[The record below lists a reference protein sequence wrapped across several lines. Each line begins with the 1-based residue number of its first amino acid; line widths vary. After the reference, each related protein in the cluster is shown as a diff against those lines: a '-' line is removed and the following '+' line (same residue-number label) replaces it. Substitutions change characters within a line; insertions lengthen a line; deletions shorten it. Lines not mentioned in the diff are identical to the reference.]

1 MLTVNARVDVRALR
15 SVQGTNM
22 EYPNSDSNSAAL
34 FGLAQNVLTD
44 GGSRIT
50 IRIAPY
56 SIYVRSAKGKYVTDV
71 DGNRLMDFNNNY
83 TAMLHGHAHP
93 TIVEAAFEQIQCGT
107 GYCFGS
113 ETEYALADLLC
124 GRVEN
129 FDKIRFMNSGSEAVM
144 KAIKAARAYTGRPK
158 IAKCENAYHG
168 SYDFA
173 EVSLGVDPTDLNNGN
188 PVSRP
193 YSHGTP
199 QGVLDNVVVIP
210 HNDPAAARRILDEHA
225 QDLAAVLIDPIG
237 LDMARIPHTDAFFS
251 MVRDFCD
258 SSGALFI
265 ADEVVSFR
273 AGLDGVQGNRGL
285 KPDLTTLGKIIGG
298 GFPVG
303 AVAGSAEV
311 MSVFEAGEGKAKLP
325 HGGTYNA
332 NPVSMAAGYAAMSMM
347 SAESFQQLNSL
358 GDAFRKGCRE
368 VLELTGT
375 EGEVQGQY
383 SIFAI
388 KFHQPE
394 FNDNAPRGAVYRS
407 SGMHQY
413 MVQNGYWMSP
423 GMLGI
428 CSTVMDTSDVDAFCE
443 TLKAGIHAIR
453 ETCSHAA

>member
-1 MLTVNARVDVRALR
+1 MK
-15 SVQGTNM
+15 
-22 EYPNSDSNSAAL
+22 YPNSESTSAAL
-34 FGLAQNVLTD
+34 FERAQSVLTD
-44 GGSRIT
+44 GGSRST

-56 SIYVRSAKGKYVTDV
+56 SIYVQSAQGKYVTDV
-71 DGNRLMDFNNNY
+71 DGNRLIDFNNNY

-93 TIVEAAFEQIQCGT
+93 TIVDAATKQIRRGT
-107 GYCFGS
+107 GFSFGS
-113 ETEYALADLLC
+113 EAEYALADLLC
-124 GRVEN
+124 GRVGS

-173 EVSLGVDPTDLNNGN
+173 EVSLGVEPTNLADGDPL
-188 PVSRP
+188 SRP
-193 YSHGTP
+193 YSQGTP

-210 HNDPAAARRILDEHA
+210 HDDPETARRILDSHA
-225 QDLAAVLIDPIG
+225 HDLAAVLVDPIG
-237 LDMARIPHTDAFFS
+237 LGMARIPHTDKFFA
-251 MVRDFCD
+251 MVQDFCE

-273 AGLDGVQGNRGL
+273 AGLDGIQGARGL
-285 KPDLTTLGKIIGG
+285 TPHLTTLGKIIGG

-303 AVAGSAEV
+303 AVAGSADV

-332 NPVSMAAGYAAMSMM
+332 NPVSMAAGHAAMSMTN
-347 SAESFQQLNSL
+347 AESFQQLNAL
-358 GDAFRKGCRE
+358 GDAFRQGCRE
-368 VLELTGT
+368 VLEQTNTDGS
-375 EGEVQGQY
+375 VQGQY
-383 SIFAI
+383 SIFSI
-388 KFHQPE
+388 TFGEPE
-394 FNDNAPRGAVYRS
+394 LNDDAPRGAVYRS

-428 CSTVMDTSDVDAFCE
+428 CSTVMDLKDVDAFCE
-443 TLKAGIHAIR
+443 TLKAGIGAIR
-453 ETCSHAA
+453 DRCSSAA

>member
-1 MLTVNARVDVRALR
+1 MK
-15 SVQGTNM
+15 
-22 EYPNSDSNSAAL
+22 YPNSDSQSAKL
-34 FGLAQNVLTD
+34 FEHAQNVLTD
-44 GGSRIT
+44 GGSRST

-56 SIYVRSAKGKYVTDV
+56 SIYIRSAQGKYVTDV
-71 DGNRLMDFNNNY
+71 DGNRLVDFNNNY

-93 TIVEAAFEQIQCGT
+93 TIVSAAIEQIKRGT
-107 GYCFGS
+107 GFSFGS

-124 GRVEN
+124 GRVDN

-173 EVSLGVDPTDLNNGN
+173 EVSLGVEPTNLGDGDPL
-188 PVSRP
+188 SQP

-199 QGVLDNVVVIP
+199 AGVLENVIIIP
-210 HNDPAAARRILDEHA
+210 HDDPETARRILDQHA
-225 QDLAAVLIDPIG
+225 QDLAAVLVDPIG
-237 LDMARIPHTDAFFS
+237 LGMARVPHTDEFFR
-251 MVRDFCD
+251 MIEDFCAT
-258 SSGALFI
+258 SGALFI

-273 AGLDGVQGNRGL
+273 AGLDGAQGDRGL
-285 KPDLTTLGKIIGG
+285 TPHLTTLGKIIGG

-311 MSVFEAGEGKAKLP
+311 MSVFEVGEGKPRLP

-347 SAESFQQLNSL
+347 DAESFQQINAL
-358 GDAFRKGCRE
+358 GDAFRKGCKE
-368 VLELTGT
+368 VLELTDT
-375 EGEVQGQY
+375 AGEVQGQY
-383 SIFAI
+383 SIFSVA
-388 KFHQPE
+388 FEEPE
-394 FNDNAPRGAVYRS
+394 LNDDAPRGAVYRS

-428 CSTVMDTSDVDAFCE
+428 CSTVMDLSDVDAFCE
-443 TLKAGIHAIR
+443 TLKSGIGALR
-453 ETCSHAA
+453 DKCSNAA